1 MILAYL
7 CGSVGS
13 AGIPYKGGFG
23 NTCTNFFAH
32 CIHHNLVSEDDER
45 HRQGIIPDM
54 MIDGRY
60 PAGQPPNALDNS
72 LRLVELKTL
81 AQRGVSV
88 EERARRIQRDVE
100 HHAKELDAM
109 DDRNTVYPEL
119 MSYGPYAALVVGRFG
134 EFSKDFVTL
143 RDYVAR
149 HKAYAYVEHFNS
161 SINFAM
167 SMFKLSI
174 TTRWALMAA
183 RGWARLILDRRRDLI
198 NDRPSRAAAAECP
211 LEGAQERHH
220 FENPTSHL
228 RGTFRHGSA
237 E

>member
-1 MILAYL
+1 
-7 CGSVGS
+7 
-13 AGIPYKGGFG
+13 
-23 NTCTNFFAH
+23 
-32 CIHHNLVSEDDER
+32 
-45 HRQGIIPDM
+45 M

-60 PAGQPPNALDNS
+60 PAGQPSNALDNS

-109 DDRNTVYPEL
+109 DDRSTVYPEL
-119 MSYGPYAALVVGRFG
+119 MSYGPYVALVVGRFG
-134 EFSKDFVTL
+134 EFSKDFATL
-143 RDYVAR
+143 RDYIAR

-183 RGWARLILDRRRDLI
+183 RGWARLILDRRRNLI
-198 NDRPSRAAAAECP
+198 NRAGLPRRNAPWKEPRSAI
-211 LEGAQERHH
+211 
-220 FENPTSHL
+220 TSTTSLATCVALSTTAHL
-228 RGTFRHGSA
+228 LCSILLLIS
-237 E
+237 